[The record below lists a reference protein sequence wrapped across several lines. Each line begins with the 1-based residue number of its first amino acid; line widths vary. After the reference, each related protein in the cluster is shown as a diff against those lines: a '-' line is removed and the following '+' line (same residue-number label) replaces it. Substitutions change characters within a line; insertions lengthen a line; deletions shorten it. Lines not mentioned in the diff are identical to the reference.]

1 MSKANFKKGD
11 LVYAITGD
19 DKGKSGKVLH
29 IDRKKE
35 VALVEGLNLK
45 TKTRR
50 RSQAHPQG
58 AIEQIEGPI
67 HLSNLMAADRYQARH
82 AGTKEA

>member
-1 MSKANFKKGD
+1 MAKANFKKGD
-11 LVYAITGD
+11 TVFAISGSS
-19 DKGKSGKVLH
+19 KGKSGTVLR

-35 VALVEGLNLK
+35 VAFVEGLNLK

-67 HLSNLMAADRYQARH
+67 HLSNLMAADRYEARH
-82 AGTKEA
+82 AAKKEA